1 MAERTPEFVLGLA
14 GGILGLVA
22 APIMFLAGGILAA
35 FGLSSGVTLVGVSV
49 VGGILSIVG
58 LIGAAFVKS
67 HPKASGVMMLLSGL
81 LGLFVVLGFWL
92 GALLLLVAGVVALL
106 RKEKST
112 KPPPPPPSTQ
122 TKVFCTNCGKP
133 LTYVQQYQKWYC
145 ENCKQYAPS

>member
-22 APIMFLAGGILAA
+22 APILFLAGGILAA

-49 VGGILSIVG
+49 VGGILSILG

-67 HPKASGVMMLLSGL
+67 HPKASGAVMLLSGL

-92 GALLLLVAGVVALL
+92 GALLLLVAGIVALL
-106 RKEKST
+106 RKEKPST
-112 KPPPPPPSTQ
+112 PPPPPPTQ
-122 TKVFCTNCGKP
+122 TKFFCTNCGKP
-133 LTYVQQYQKWYC
+133 LTYVQEYQKWYC
-145 ENCKQYAPS
+145 EGCKQYAQ

>member
-1 MAERTPEFVLGLA
+1 MAERTPEFALGLA

-22 APIMFLAGGILAA
+22 APILFLAGGILAA

-49 VGGILSIVG
+49 VGGILSIIG

-106 RKEKST
+106 RKEKPT
-112 KPPPPPPSTQ
+112 TAPPPPPTQ
-122 TKVFCTNCGKP
+122 TKFFCTSCGKP

-145 ENCKQYAPS
+145 ESCKQYAQ

>member
-1 MAERTPEFVLGLA
+1 MGERTPEFVLGLA

-22 APIMFLAGGILAA
+22 APILFLAGGILAA

-49 VGGILSIVG
+49 VGGILSIIG

-92 GALLLLVAGVVALL
+92 GALLLLVAGIVALL
-106 RKEKST
+106 RKEKPT
-112 KPPPPPPSTQ
+112 TPPLPPPAQS
-122 TKVFCTNCGKP
+122 KFFCTNCGKT